1 MTTLIIGGG
10 IAGLWL
16 CDALRRRGDSVLLL
30 ESAALGAG
38 QTIASQGIIHGGVKY
53 ALAGAVSDSA
63 TNIAEMP
70 SRWRDA
76 LAGNTEPDLRG
87 APLRADHCHLW
98 QTAGVRAT
106 LGMTG
111 ARLALEV
118 TPTVVPL
125 DQRPAA
131 LRACP
136 GTVARIAE
144 PVVDV
149 GGVLKVLARRNAGHL
164 LRVAERDGVAV
175 QRDGR
180 GRLVA
185 VVVTAPERDRSLTI
199 EPGAVV
205 LAAGAGNAELRRQA
219 GRAGEVMQRRPLHM
233 VMVRGALPALNGH
246 CVDGARTR
254 ATITTVTDAQGRTV
268 WLVGG
273 QVAEQGVEMSSP
285 ELLVWARHELEAILP
300 GVDFDGTAWATYRI
314 DRAERATPGGQ
325 RPDDVQ
331 VLQEETLFTVWP
343 TKLALA
349 PRLADRLLPLLP
361 ASTRVAEAPT
371 GWPVPLVA
379 TPPWDQ
385 EAVWTDAG

>member
-1 MTTLIIGGG
+1 LTTLIIGGG

-63 TNIAEMP
+63 ANIAEMP

-76 LAGNTEPDLRG
+76 LAGRTEPDLRG
-87 APLRADHCHLW
+87 VPLRADHCHLW

-106 LGMTG
+106 LGMAG

-118 TPTVVPL
+118 TPTVVPP

-131 LRACP
+131 LQGCP

-149 GGVLKVLARRNAGHL
+149 GGVLEALARRNAGHL
-164 LRVAERDGVAV
+164 LRVAEGDGVAF
-175 QRDGR
+175 QRDHG
-180 GRLVA
+180 GRLAA
-185 VVVTAPERDRSLTI
+185 VVVRAPERDRSLTL

-205 LAAGAGNAELRRQA
+205 LAAGAGNAELRRRA
-219 GRAGEVMQRRPLHM
+219 GLGGEVMQRRPLHM
-233 VMVRGALPALNGH
+233 VMVRGALPVLNGH

-254 ATITTVTDAQGRTV
+254 ATITTVADAQGRTV

-273 QVAEQGVEMSSP
+273 QVAEEGVEMSGP
-285 ELLVWARHELEAILP
+285 GLLVRARHELEAILP
-300 GVDFDGTAWATYRI
+300 GVDFDGTAWASYRI
-314 DRAERATPGGQ
+314 DRAERAMAGGH

-331 VLQEETLFTVWP
+331 FLQEENLFTVWP

-349 PRLADRLLPLLP
+349 PRLADRLLPLLS
-361 ASTRVAEAPT
+361 ASPHAVPAPT
-371 GWPVPLVA
+371 GWPVPAVA

-385 EAVWTDAG
+385 EAAWTDAR